1 MELVVL
7 NTSGKETGKKVTLDE
22 SIFGIEPNK
31 HAVYLEVKQ
40 YLAAQRQGTHKSKER
55 SEITGST
62 RKLKKQKG
70 SGSARYG
77 DIKSPTFK
85 GGGRV
90 FGPKPRD
97 YRFKLNKSLKRLAK
111 KSVLSQ
117 KLKDNSVRVL
127 ESFSFDAPKTKEFIT
142 LLDALTLTGKK
153 ALFVLPEANKN
164 VYLSSRNL
172 PKTKVLTYNEISSY
186 DLINAGEIIFLED
199 AVEKFQE
206 NLKK

>member
-7 NTSGKETGKKVTLDE
+7 NTSGKETGRKVTLDE
-22 SIFGIEPNK
+22 AIFGIEPNQ

-55 SEITGST
+55 SEIAGST
-62 RKLKKQKG
+62 KKLKKQKG

-77 DIKSPTFK
+77 DIKSPVFR
-85 GGGRV
+85 GGGRI

-97 YRFKLNKSLKRLAK
+97 YRFKLNKALKRLAK

-117 KLKDNSVRVL
+117 KMRDNSIMVL
-127 ESFSFDAPKTKEFIT
+127 ESFNFDAPKTKEFINLNT
-142 LLDALTLTGKK
+142 ALGFEGKK
-153 ALFVLPEANKN
+153 ALYILPEANKN

-186 DLINAGEIIFLED
+186 DLVHAGEIVFLEG
-199 AVEKFQE
+199 AIEKFQE

>member
-1 MELVVL
+1 MELVVF
-7 NTSGKETGKKVTLDE
+7 NTSGKETGRTVQLDE
-22 SIFGIEPNK
+22 AIFGIEPNQ

-55 SEITGST
+55 SEITAST
-62 RKLKKQKG
+62 KKLKKQKG

-77 DIKSPTFK
+77 DIKSPTFR

-97 YRFKLNKSLKRLAK
+97 YRFKLNKALKRLAK

-117 KLKDNSVRVL
+117 KMRDNSIKVL
-127 ESFSFDAPKTKEFIT
+127 EAFNFDAPKTKEFIT
-142 LLDALTLTGKK
+142 LNNALGFEGKK
-153 ALFVLPEANKN
+153 SLYILPEANKN

-172 PKTKVLTYNEISSY
+172 PKTTVLTYNEISSY
-186 DLINAGEIIFLED
+186 DLVNAGEIVFLEG
-199 AVEKFQE
+199 AIEKFQE
-206 NLKK
+206 NLRK

>member
-7 NTSGKETGKKVTLDE
+7 NTSGKETGRKVTLDE
-22 SIFGIEPNK
+22 TVFGIEPNQ

-55 SEITGST
+55 SEIAGST

-127 ESFSFDAPKTKEFIT
+127 ENFSFDAPKTKEFIT

-153 ALFVLPEANKN
+153 SLFVLPESNKN

-172 PKTKVLTYNEISSY
+172 PKTKVLNYNEISSY

>member
-7 NTSGKETGKKVTLDE
+7 NTSGKETGRKVTLDE
-22 SIFGIEPNK
+22 TVFGIEPNQ

-55 SEITGST
+55 SEITAST

-77 DIKSPTFK
+77 DIKSPTFR

-153 ALFVLPEANKN
+153 SLFVLPESNKN

-172 PKTKVLTYNEISSY
+172 PKTKVLNYNEISSY

>member
-1 MELVVL
+1 MELVVF
-7 NTSGKETGKKVTLDE
+7 NTSGKETGRKVTLDE
-22 SIFGIEPNK
+22 TVFGIEPNQ

-55 SEITGST
+55 SEIAGST

-117 KLKDNSVRVL
+117 KLKDNSIRVL
-127 ESFSFDAPKTKEFIT
+127 EGFSFDAPKTKEFIT

-153 ALFVLPEANKN
+153 SLFVLPEANKN

-172 PKTKVLTYNEISSY
+172 PKTRVLTYNEISSY

>member
-7 NTSGKETGKKVTLDE
+7 NTSGKETGRKVTLDE
-22 SIFGIEPNK
+22 AIFGIEPNK

-55 SEITGST
+55 SEITAST

-77 DIKSPTFK
+77 DIKSPTFR

-127 ESFSFDAPKTKEFIT
+127 ENFSFDAPKTKEFIT

-153 ALFVLPEANKN
+153 SLFVLPESNKN

-172 PKTKVLTYNEISSY
+172 PKTKVLNYNEISSY

>member
-7 NTSGKETGKKVTLDE
+7 NTSGKETGRKVTLDE
-22 SIFGIEPNK
+22 SVFGIEPNQ

-55 SEITGST
+55 SEITAST

-97 YRFKLNKSLKRLAK
+97 YRFKLNKALKRLAK

-117 KLKDNSVRVL
+117 KMRDNSIRVL
-127 ESFSFDAPKTKEFIT
+127 ENLSFDVPKTKEFIT

-153 ALFVLPEANKN
+153 SLFVLPEANKN

-172 PKTKVLTYNEISSY
+172 PKTRVLNYNEISSY
-186 DLINAGEIIFLED
+186 DLINAGEIIFLEG
-199 AVEKFQE
+199 AVEKFQD

>member
-1 MELVVL
+1 MELVIF

-22 SIFGIEPNK
+22 SVFGIEPNQ

-40 YLAAQRQGTHKSKER
+40 YLAAQRQGTHKAKER
-55 SEITGST
+55 SEITAST
-62 RKLKKQKG
+62 KKLKKQKG

-77 DIKSPTFK
+77 DIKSPTFR

-97 YRFKLNKSLKRLAK
+97 YRFKLNKALKRLAK

-117 KLKDNSVRVL
+117 KMRDNSIRVL
-127 ESFSFDAPKTKEFIT
+127 ENLSFDAPKTKELIT

-153 ALFVLPEANKN
+153 SLFVLPEANKN

-172 PKTKVLTYNEISSY
+172 PKTRVLNYNEISSY
-186 DLINAGEIIFLED
+186 DLINAGEIIFLEG
-199 AVEKFQE
+199 AVEKFQD